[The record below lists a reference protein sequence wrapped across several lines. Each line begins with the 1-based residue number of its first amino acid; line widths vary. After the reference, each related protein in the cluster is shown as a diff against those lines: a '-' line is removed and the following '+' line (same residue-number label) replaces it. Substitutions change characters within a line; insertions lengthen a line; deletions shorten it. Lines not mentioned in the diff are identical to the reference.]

1 MNFFEITG
9 GLGNQM
15 FQYTFARYVESLTGQ
30 ASVLYLNFY
39 DYVKN
44 DPVLANREF
53 DLSKYNT
60 DFISVKGT
68 VGYRRLIYEPELTDI
83 SDDHFLDFFK
93 GYWQDI
99 KFLETIYPSIKKELT
114 LKDSFI
120 TDELRQISSDMQ
132 NTLSVSMHIRRT
144 DYLHSKNAEMFTQLS
159 PLYYEKALNILSDF
173 VGDDIILY
181 IFSDDPDYV
190 AENFQFIHNYNY
202 FLMPLR
208 EAYQDMYLMSHTK
221 HHIIANSSFSWWAA
235 ALSDFNDSIT
245 IIPHKWFK
253 HDPSPNI
260 YFKKW
265 ISL

>member
-93 GYWQDI
+93 GYWQDK

-260 YFKKW
+260 YFEKW